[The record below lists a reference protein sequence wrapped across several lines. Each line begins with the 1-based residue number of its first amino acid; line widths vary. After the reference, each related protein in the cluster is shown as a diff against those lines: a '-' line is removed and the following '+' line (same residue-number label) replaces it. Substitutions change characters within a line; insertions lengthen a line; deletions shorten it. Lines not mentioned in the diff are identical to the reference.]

1 MSDLKVDGF
10 KSSEFIA
17 ALGTAFA
24 AYSEDEKKAQIKKT
38 NGIFELAVTN
48 EAGQKE
54 TWTIDLKKQGAVT
67 KGPSPTKPDIV
78 ITLSDETLTDLA
90 NGKTSGQKA
99 FMSGKLKTKGNIMLA
114 TKLDGVLKGAK
125 AKL

>member
-1 MSDLKVDGF
+1 RC
-10 KSSEFIA
+10 
-17 ALGTAFA
+17 
-24 AYSEDEKKAQIKKT
+24 DERGGDKAS
-38 NGIFELAVTN
+38 
-48 EAGQKE
+48 
-54 TWTIDLKKQGAVT
+54 WTIDLKKKGEVT

-90 NGKTSGQKA
+90 NGKARTSGQKA